1 MRHVQRSVLPLLI
14 LALAAPLRAAD
25 RQLIASLLEKAYTGQ
40 DMVLRTFNSGSTV
53 RYSADGQLVKGGNPG
68 PWTLDADLQC
78 TGVEL
83 KRKELVIKG
92 KRLYFV
98 YDKPL
103 EKLRPYLGPDVEI
116 EIALGNDAP
125 SISTLQQA
133 VTKVFVTRSENP
145 SLLVPDYW
153 KEYVLHPTR
162 SATTPPPEQMTA
174 VPLASMQKLT
184 GESKQPA
191 LPLTSIHQVQPAADP
206 GKSQNVTA
214 PKPIYKPEPAYTPE
228 ARLAHIEGWVVLFI
242 DIDASGQV
250 VKDSIVR
257 PVGMGLDDNAV
268 QTVQTWKFEPAT
280 RDGKPVP
287 VRVLVE
293 VNFRLR

>member
-1 MRHVQRSVLPLLI
+1 MRHVRRSILPLLI
-14 LALAAPLRAAD
+14 LAFAAPLRAAD
-25 RQLIASLLEKAYTGQ
+25 RQLIASLLEKAYKGQ
-40 DMVLRTFNSGSTV
+40 DMVLRTSSGGPML
-53 RYSADGQLVKGGNPG
+53 RYSPDGSLIKGGEPG
-68 PWTLDADLQC
+68 PWTLDADIQC
-78 TGVEL
+78 TRVEL

-92 KRLYFV
+92 KRLYFL
-98 YDKPL
+98 YDKTL
-103 EKLRPYLGPDVEI
+103 QKLRPFLGPDVEI
-116 EIALGNDAP
+116 EIATGNNAP

-133 VTKVFVTRSENP
+133 IAKVFVTGSENP
-145 SLLVPDYW
+145 TLLVPAYW
-153 KEYVLHPTR
+153 KDYLLHPTHEVTAP
-162 SATTPPPEQMTA
+162 SPQQMSA

-191 LPLTSIHQVQPAADP
+191 LPLYSIQDAKPAADA
-206 GKSQNVTA
+206 GKKQNVT
-214 PKPIYKPEPAYTPE
+214 PPSPIYKPEPAYTPE
-228 ARLAHIEGWVVLFI
+228 ARLAHIEGPVVLSV
-242 DIDASGQV
+242 DIDASGHV

-257 PVGMGLDDNAV
+257 PVGMGLDDNAA